1 MNDES
6 LPTDLR
12 PPGPEP
18 PPAAAGLARP
28 AAARAVA
35 AALLALT
42 AVTICGCG
50 IVSRTRS
57 LFGGKV
63 PVAVT
68 ISPQM
73 NQNSPVA
80 VEFLVIYKKPLLEK
94 LLEMPASQWFERR
107 EQLLR
112 DYPDGLDAWSWEWI
126 PGQEVGVIELDFRV
140 GAKGGVI
147 FADYFAPGNH
157 RATFQPHKSIRVEL
171 EDNGFTVEPLG

>member
-1 MNDES
+1 MQPPRRRTS
-6 LPTDLR
+6 PGPTDR
-12 PPGPEP
+12 RDGSRRRRRVRRGG
-18 PPAAAGLARP
+18 AAI
-28 AAARAVA
+28 
-35 AALLALT
+35 LLALAAPT
-42 AVTICGCG
+42 LGGCG
-50 IVSRTRS
+50 IVSRSRS

-63 PVAVT
+63 PVTVT
-68 ISPQM
+68 ISPKM

-80 VEFLVIYKKPLLEK
+80 VEFVVAYKKPLLEK

-157 RATFQPHKSIRVEL
+157 RATFEPHKSIRVAL
-171 EDNGFTVEPLG
+171 EDNGFTVQPQG